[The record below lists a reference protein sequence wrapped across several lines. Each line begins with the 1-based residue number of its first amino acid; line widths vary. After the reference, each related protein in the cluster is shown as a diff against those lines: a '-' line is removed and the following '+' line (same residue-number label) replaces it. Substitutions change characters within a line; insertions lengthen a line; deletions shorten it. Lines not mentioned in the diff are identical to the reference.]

1 MENCNSIAEI
11 DVAVLV
17 SNIKL
22 SDTDFANA
30 PYVSILDLDLNLD
43 IDIDKSQTQNF

>member
-11 DVAVLV
+11 NVAVLV

-30 PYVSILDLDLNLD
+30 PYVSILDLNLD